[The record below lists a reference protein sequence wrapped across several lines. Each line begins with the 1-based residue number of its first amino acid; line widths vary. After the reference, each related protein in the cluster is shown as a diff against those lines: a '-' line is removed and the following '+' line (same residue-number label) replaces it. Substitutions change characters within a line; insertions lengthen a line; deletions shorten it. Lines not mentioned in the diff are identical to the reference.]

1 MQSIVPERPSPMTLT
16 SPIRCQNLWKVYG
29 ADAAA
34 LRDLPHEQVRDRI
47 AARDGWLA
55 ALSDVTLEVARGEVF
70 VIMGLSGSGKS
81 TLVRCMTGLIAPS
94 LGDLLIDG
102 VNLRDI
108 SPEKLID
115 MRRHKISM
123 VFQDFALLPH
133 LNVRDNIAFPLRVQG
148 VDRARRE
155 EEAERLIQTVGL
167 AGRADHFPKE
177 LSGGQQQRVGIARSL
192 ITEPEIWFLDEPFSA
207 LDPLI
212 RDEMQGEL
220 LRLQASLRKTVV
232 FITHDFDEA
241 IRIADR
247 IAIMHDGRVV
257 QVDTPERLVLAPQDE
272 YVAAFTRKIPRA
284 RVLRVTSVIGPISEQ
299 ATGVPVCAS
308 ALVGDVAAQ
317 VLVSDAPVPVV
328 DAKGRIVGSIDRK
341 TVIETVFSRAAG

>member
-1 MQSIVPERPSPMTLT
+1 MTETGL
-16 SPIRCQNLWKVYG
+16 IRCQNLWKVYG
-29 ADAAA
+29 ADASA
-34 LRDLPHEQVRDRI
+34 LRGLTPAAAKARI
-47 AARDGWLA
+47 VANEGWLA
-55 ALSDVTLEVARGEVF
+55 ALSDVTLEISRGEVF

-81 TLVRCMTGLIAPS
+81 TLVRCMTGLVDTTR
-94 LGDLLIDG
+94 GDLFIGDD
-102 VNLRDI
+102 NLRTV
-108 SPEKLID
+108 SAERLIE

-148 VDRARRE
+148 VARARR
-155 EEAERLIQTVGL
+155 AELAEQLIQTVGL
-167 AGRADHFPKE
+167 GGRAAHFPQE

-247 IAIMHDGRVV
+247 IAIMHNGRVV
-257 QVDTPERLVLAPQDE
+257 QIDTPEQLVLAPQDD

-284 RVLRVTSVIGPISEQ
+284 RVLRVASVQAPASER
-299 ATGVPVCAS
+299 ATGAPVSAA
-308 ALVGDVAAQ
+308 ALVGDVAAR
-317 VLVSDAPVPVV
+317 VLASDTPIPVA
-328 DAKGRIVGSIDRK
+328 DSAGRIVGSLDRR
-341 TVIETVFSRAAG
+341 TVIETVFAGVAG

>member
-1 MQSIVPERPSPMTLT
+1 MPPDRKTPPMTENGL
-16 SPIRCQNLWKVYG
+16 IRCQNLWKVYG
-29 ADAAA
+29 ADVGA
-34 LRDLPHEQVRDRI
+34 LRGLTPDAARARI
-47 AARDGWLA
+47 AASEGWLT
-55 ALSDVTLEVARGEVF
+55 ALGDVTLEVARGEVF

-81 TLVRCMTGLIAPS
+81 TLVRCMTGLAAPT

-102 VNLRDI
+102 VNLRGID
-108 SPEKLID
+108 PARLIE

-148 VDRARRE
+148 IPRARRE
-155 EEAERLIQTVGL
+155 ELADRLIQTVGL
-167 AGRADHFPKE
+167 GGRATHFPKE

-220 LRLQASLRKTVV
+220 LRLQASLQKTIV

-247 IAIMHDGRVV
+247 IAIMHNGRVV
-257 QVDTPERLVLAPQDE
+257 QIDTPERLVLAPADD

-284 RVLRVTSVIGPISEQ
+284 RVLRVASVQAPASER
-299 ATGVPVCAS
+299 AAGAPVSAA
-308 ALVGDVAAQ
+308 ALVGDVAAR
-317 VLVSDAPVPVV
+317 VLASETPIPVA
-328 DAKGRIVGSIDRK
+328 DGAGRIVGSLDRR
-341 TVIETVFSRAAG
+341 TVIETVFSGASA